1 MNKEDIFK
9 NIYKDF
15 FGIDKISKENEK
27 LYEEIKKL
35 EEEAPYI
42 DVKPVEE
49 KEDVLPITNIEDNL
63 KNINEKIDNLYIEEK
78 SKNLL
83 KKIVEYISKFYKG
96 EEKQYIPFNIS
107 LYTDNK
113 ETVQSITNILN
124 ETVTIFNYLK
134 HGECK
139 EISLYNIDKIET
151 LEEIYIEGKIVVFT
165 DLNILSTKENDYK
178 NKFLFKLNELIEKNL
193 RNKITILNAKN
204 KDIVNGFVESNLN
217 LKNKF
222 VDFEIIGVNPTAQEV
237 VQDVKEKT
245 ELSEEMEVKLLDY
258 ITNTFSKYN
267 LSYPE
272 YRDGLIKNIIFNKEI
287 PEYEKEKT
295 LDEIFEELNSL
306 IGLTK
311 VKKML
316 NDLVNLIEL
325 KNKAKDDL
333 KIKDINLHMVFL
345 GNPGTG
351 KTTVARMISGI
362 LYNLKYIKQNKLVE
376 VSSKDLVAEYVG
388 QTAPKTMAVI
398 QKALGGV
405 LFIDE
410 AYSLASGSGQGN
422 SYNEEA
428 VATLIQEMENHRD
441 ELVVIFA
448 GYTKEMQDFLNLN
461 SGIVSRIGY
470 TFEFEDYTTDEL
482 IAIFKQMIEK
492 AGFNIT
498 SGAIDKLRNIIEK
511 NRNNKNFGNAR
522 FVRNVYEKTI
532 VKHASNTKGKKGK
545 SVLKTLTEEDINAEN
560 LI

>member
-1 MNKEDIFK
+1 MKEDIFK

-15 FGIDKISKENEK
+15 FGIDKISKENVT

-35 EEEAPYI
+35 EDEAPYI
-42 DVKPVEE
+42 DIKSLEEASE
-49 KEDVLPITNIEDNL
+49 KELPMESVEDILN
-63 KNINEKIDNLYIEEK
+63 NINEKIDNLYIEEK

-83 KKIVEYISKFYKG
+83 KKIVEYISKYYKG
-96 EEKQYIPFNIS
+96 EEKQYIPFNMVI
-107 LYTDNK
+107 YTDNK
-113 ETVQSITNILN
+113 ETVKKISEIMG
-124 ETVTIFNYLK
+124 EVTAKFKYLK
-134 HGECK
+134 NVSNQ
-139 EISLYNIDKIET
+139 EISLYNIDKIEI
-151 LEEIYIEGKIVVFT
+151 LEEVYNSGKIVVFT
-165 DLNILSTKENDYK
+165 DLNILSTKENEYK

-193 RNKITILNAKN
+193 RNTITILNGKN
-204 KDIVNGFVESNLN
+204 KDIVNGFTDENLN

-272 YRDGLIKNIIFNKEI
+272 YRDRLIKNILFNKEI
-287 PEYEKEKT
+287 TEYEKDKT

-306 IGLTK
+306 VGLTK

-325 KNKAKDDL
+325 KNKAKDEL

-492 AGFNIT
+492 AGFDIT
-498 SGAIDKLRNIIEK
+498 SGAIDKLRKIIED

-545 SVLKTLTEEDINAEN
+545 SVLKTLTEEDINADN